1 AALTQGMSNPSHE
14 MIVEL
19 GREVIKS
26 KYGNLF
32 DMYKQITD
40 DNPYETPMMIYPAV
54 HYTMG
59 GLWVDYNLMTTIPGL
74 YAAGEANFS
83 DHGANRL
90 GASALMQG
98 LADGYFVLPYT
109 IGDYLAD
116 DIRTGK
122 ISTDSPEFEAAEKQV
137 KDELAKLIN
146 NNGDTPVE
154 DFHRRLGLIMW
165 NKCGMAR
172 NEKHLKEAITEIQ
185 ELRKEFHANVCVP
198 GALDEFNTE
207 LEKASRLADFLELG
221 EAMCL
226 DALEREESCG
236 GHFREESQ
244 TADGEALRD
253 DENYTFVSAWEYTGN
268 PSEAKLHKEDLVYE
282 NIELKQRSY
291 K

>member
-1 AALTQGMSNPSHE
+1 
-14 MIVEL
+14 
-19 GREVIKS
+19 
-26 KYGNLF
+26 
-32 DMYKQITD
+32 
-40 DNPYETPMMIYPAV
+40 
-54 HYTMG
+54 
-59 GLWVDYNLMTTIPGL
+59 
-74 YAAGEANFS
+74 
-83 DHGANRL
+83 
-90 GASALMQG
+90 MQG

-122 ISTDSPEFEAAEKQV
+122 ISTDSPEFDAAEKQV
-137 KDELAKLIN
+137 KAELSQLIN
-146 NNGDTPVE
+146 NNGDTPVD

-172 NEKHLKEAITEIQ
+172 NETHLKEAITEIQ
-185 ELRKEFHANVCVP
+185 NLRKEFHANVRVP
-198 GALDEFNTE
+198 GALDEFNPE

-244 TADGEALRD
+244 TPDGEALRD